1 MLGVLTIYVHV
12 HIYYCDFFLNMIMA
26 LFDVFHC
33 DYKHKDFCDFFAFVD
48 DFDDLGLGEGY
59 LIK

>member
-1 MLGVLTIYVHV
+1 MYMFIYTIV
-12 HIYYCDFFLNMIMA
+12 IFFKNMIKA
-26 LFDVFHC
+26 LYDVFTVITNI
-33 DYKHKDFCDFFAFVD
+33 KIFVIFAFVD

>member
-12 HIYYCDFFLNMIMA
+12 HIYYCDFFLNMIKA
-26 LFDVFHC
+26 LYDVFTVITNI
-33 DYKHKDFCDFFAFVD
+33 KIFVIFAFVD